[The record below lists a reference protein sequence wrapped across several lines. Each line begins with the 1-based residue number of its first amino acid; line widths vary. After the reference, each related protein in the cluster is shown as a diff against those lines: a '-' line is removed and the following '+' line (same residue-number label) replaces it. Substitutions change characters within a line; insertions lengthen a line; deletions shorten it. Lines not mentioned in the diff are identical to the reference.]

1 MCFCSKCI
9 VHTNMSQLKVTT
21 NFLICILET
30 LSILSPD
37 HSPVS
42 TDSLLRTQ
50 TQMLL
55 VQSVRHK
62 TAQKKIWRAHLW
74 NTCARTGP
82 YLRPNMNS
90 SLYYQDSYGSH
101 GVRRGSWTPL
111 VVPQDRSMGEGNLV
125 SQSWARRLPFSSSI
139 APSGWQT
146 IQDTPGRGM

>member
-1 MCFCSKCI
+1 MYFTHKYVTIKSNRK
-9 VHTNMSQLKVTT
+9 LKS
-21 NFLICILET
+21 FLICILEI

-42 TDSLLRTQ
+42 TDSILRIQ
-50 TQMLL
+50 THNLQMLL
-55 VQSVRHK
+55 VQSVKHK

-90 SLYYQDSYGSH
+90 SLYYQDRYGSH
-101 GVRRGSWTPL
+101 GCGGGAGTPL